1 MDPVKMNNTMKVAY
15 CAPQAFHFVR
25 KDVEG
30 LGTRCTVLVHLFEHG
45 PNWMLP
51 VDLAAQ
57 LLFLLKARMAGV
69 RQVFIHFGGYHALLP
84 ILMGFR
90 THVIIAGSDAC
101 SFPGIN
107 YGGFRKQPLAAVLRF
122 VYRQADTLLPVHA
135 CLEHF
140 TNAYSD
146 HGPTA
151 QGYGT
156 LTGAATARSVAIS
169 YGFDAMRWS
178 LPEATVTRQGAI
190 CVAYGARWNDAVH
203 YRKGLDKIIA
213 CAALMPDLQFTIV
226 GVADVSGYDN
236 VPKNVTVWGRVSPE
250 RLHELLIQHSLYL
263 QPSVMEGFPN
273 AVCEAMLSGCVPV
286 VSQITSMPSIVHG
299 LGEVMEHHE
308 AAVLKASIERIL
320 GNPERT
326 SYSTRSKIRDRIA
339 PLTIEERITALLS
352 VMDQHSS
359 K

>member
-1 MDPVKMNNTMKVAY
+1 MGPVKRHNIMKVAY

-30 LGTRCTVLVHLFEHG
+30 LRTRCTVLLHLFEHG
-45 PNWMLP
+45 AKWMLP
-51 VDLAAQ
+51 INLAAQ

-69 RQVFIHFGGYHALLP
+69 RHVFIHFGGYHALLP
-84 ILMGFR
+84 ILLGFR

-107 YGGFRKQPLAAVLRF
+107 YGGFRKQPLASVLRF
-122 VYRQADTLLPVHA
+122 VYRQAATLLPVHA

-156 LTGAATARSVAIS
+156 LTGAATALSVAIP
-169 YGFDAMRWS
+169 YGFDAMRWP
-178 LPEATVTRQGAI
+178 LPEASVTRQGAV

-213 CAALMPDLQFTIV
+213 CAALVPDLQFTIV
-226 GVADVSGYDN
+226 GVADISGYGG
-236 VPKNVTVWGRVSPE
+236 VPKNVTVMGRVSPE
-250 RLHELLIQHSLYL
+250 RLHDLLTQHSLYL
-263 QPSVMEGFPN
+263 QPSVMEGLPN

-286 VSQITSMPSIVHG
+286 VSNITSMPSIVHG
-299 LGEVMEHHE
+299 LGEVMQHHE
-308 AAVLKASIERIL
+308 ADDLKAAIERIL
-320 GNPERT
+320 GDPERT
-326 SYSTRSKIRDRIA
+326 SSSTRSKIRDRIA

-352 VMDQHSS
+352 VMEQHGPE
-359 K
+359 